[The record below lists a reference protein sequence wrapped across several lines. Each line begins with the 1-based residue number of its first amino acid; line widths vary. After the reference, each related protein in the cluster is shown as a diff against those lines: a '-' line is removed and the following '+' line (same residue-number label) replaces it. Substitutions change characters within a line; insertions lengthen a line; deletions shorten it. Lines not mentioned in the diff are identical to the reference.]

1 MRTRRVSLR
10 QEAEAGR
17 EEEKEEE
24 SEMQEEEEVVV
35 VVEGEAVAR
44 ARTDRMHGTMTCTDL
59 PLFRGRHLLEPEPG
73 TPAAAATTRQI
84 VAGAVPIAIS
94 SMTRRGHD

>member
-1 MRTRRVSLR
+1 M
-10 QEAEAGR
+10 QE
-17 EEEKEEE
+17 
-24 SEMQEEEEVVV
+24 EEEEVVV

-44 ARTDRMHGTMTCTDL
+44 ARTDRMHGTMTCTGL
-59 PLFRGRHLLEPEPG
+59 PLFRVRHLLEPEPG